1 MSNVASSIT
10 SEPFSHRGAA
20 PLVVKSSDGQIRVET
35 HIQSRFGA
43 QTPVYENTLFQ
54 SGNRASLLAAVSLA
68 SLMGATVASGQE
80 SSTQLP
86 TIDVTGDQS
95 GGYQATQSSVA
106 RLPTA
111 LKDTPQ
117 TVNVITEQLI
127 KDQRANTVVEALR
140 NVPGITF
147 NAGEGGTQGDN
158 INIRGYS
165 ARNDF
170 YRDGVR
176 DPGWYTRDVFSLQQ
190 VEVLKGPSSF
200 LFGRGSTGGIVNQ
213 TSKLPQDRDHV
224 DIEGTLSSAPGG
236 RITTDFNKVWNE
248 NVSTRLVVLG
258 TKSDVPGRDGP
269 ENKREGIAPSV
280 AVKLGDSTKATLAY
294 IYQHDDNIPDY
305 GIPMLPGSYF
315 GTSVGRPAPVPSNT
329 FYQVLGGALPDYER
343 VYVNIGTFKLE
354 HEFTK
359 DIKLTNTT
367 RYTDVNRDT
376 RVRGVQLN
384 ATNIFTSPTGG
395 TTVGF
400 PLTGANLNNYY
411 VANTNHFQNNTINRL
426 LTNQTDLVA
435 KFNTGFL
442 SHTVAT
448 GTEFSRETR
457 DHYRAMITGDER
469 VNLGSPNPYPVIGGV
484 VAPTTT
490 LTAAESTTSA
500 VYVADQVKLNK
511 YFELLGGLRFDQF
524 KTKQDISTLQTG
536 TNIVT
541 VAPTSLENSVKF
553 LSYRIGAIFH
563 PTENSSVYY
572 MRGTSAN
579 PPSEFVSF
587 SNGQQN
593 LDPATNLTDEV
604 GVKVDM
610 LGGNLSLTSAIFRT
624 VQKNASENLGTSAA
638 PNYVTV
644 GTTRVQGYEFGL
656 TGRITREWNVMLGYT
671 YLDSAV
677 LDSITLTSIGNKLAN
692 TPTNSG
698 SIYTTYDIT
707 PKWTVGG
714 GAFYVGDRFTNTTNA
729 YIAPAY
735 WRYDAMASYKVNDK
749 FTLQLNA
756 YNLANTTNFESLA
769 GAGWAVPGPGRY
781 VSLTGRYQW

>member
-1 MSNVASSIT
+1 M
-10 SEPFSHRGAA
+10 
-20 PLVVKSSDGQIRVET
+20 
-35 HIQSRFGA
+35 
-43 QTPVYENTLFQ
+43 
-54 SGNRASLLAAVSLA
+54 SLA
-68 SLMGATVASGQE
+68 SLMGATAAHAQQSGQ
-80 SSTQLP
+80 QLP
-86 TIDVTGDQS
+86 TIDVAGDQDGS
-95 GGYQATQSSVA
+95 YQATQSSVG

-158 INIRGYS
+158 INIRGYT

-200 LFGRGSTGGIVNQ
+200 LFGRGSTGGVVNL
-213 TSKLPQDRDHV
+213 TSKLPQDRDHI
-224 DIEGTLSSAPGG
+224 DIEGTLSSAPGA
-236 RITTDFNKVWNE
+236 RLTTDFNKVWNE
-248 NVSTRLVVLG
+248 NVATRLVVMG

-269 ENKREGIAPSV
+269 ENKREGVAPSI
-280 AVKLGDSTKATLAY
+280 AVKLSDSTKATLAY
-294 IYQHDDNIPDY
+294 IYQHDNNIPDY
-305 GIPMLPGSYF
+305 GIPMLPGAYF
-315 GTSVGRPAPVPSNT
+315 GTAVGRPAPVSSST
-329 FYQVLGGALPDYER
+329 YYQALGGALPDYER
-343 VYVNIGTFKLE
+343 VNVNIGTFKLE
-354 HEFTK
+354 HDVTN

-367 RYTDVNRDT
+367 RYTDVNRDM
-376 RVRGVQLN
+376 RVRAVQLN
-384 ATNIFTSPTGG
+384 ATNIFATPTGG
-395 TTVGF
+395 TAVGF
-400 PLTGANLNNYY
+400 PVNGANLNNYY
-411 VANTNHFQNNTINRL
+411 VNNTNHFQNNTINRL

-442 SHTVAT
+442 SHTMAA

-457 DHYRAMITGDER
+457 DHYRTMITGSER
-469 VNLGSPNPYPVIGGV
+469 VNLGSPNPYPTNGGV
-484 VAPTTT
+484 LAPTTA

-500 VYVADQVKLNK
+500 VYAADQIKISK
-511 YFELLGGLRFDQF
+511 YFEILGGLRFDQF
-524 KTKQDISTLQTG
+524 RTKQDISTLQTG
-536 TNIVT
+536 TDIVT
-541 VAPTSLENSVKF
+541 VAPTSLENTAKF
-553 LSYRIGAIFH
+553 LSYRVGAVFH

-579 PPSEFVSF
+579 PPTEFVSF

-604 GVKVDM
+604 GIKVDV

-624 VQKNASENLGTSAA
+624 VQKNASENLGTTAA

-644 GTTRVQGYEFGL
+644 GSTRVQGFEFGVA
-656 TGRITREWNVMLGYT
+656 GRVTREWNLMLGYT

-677 LDSITLTSIGNKLAN
+677 LDSITVTNIGNRLAN

-707 PKWTVGG
+707 PKWTIGG
-714 GAFYVGDRFTNTTNA
+714 GAFYVGDRFTNTSNI

-735 WRYDAMASYKVNDK
+735 WRYDAMASYKVNDN
-749 FTLQLNA
+749 FTLQLNV

-769 GAGWAVPGPGRY
+769 GAGWAVPGVGRY